1 MKKLLTSLSLAA
13 IVATTASA
21 DFLRVEAGAGAWEQT
36 PSGYATRS
44 DEDGVLKLNGTYT
57 SDETAS
63 TEMYAWVLFKH
74 FVPIIPNLRLEY
86 VTIHD
91 EGKTKGSVGGIPIV
105 DNLNTQTS
113 APTTLDVDEYDV
125 IPYYNLLDN
134 TFWITLDLGLDVK
147 FIQSKA
153 KVGAVGAFTG
163 YNSDDSSVIPLVYAR
178 GRVQVPTT
186 GLGVEAD
193 VKAIS
198 DGTNTFYD
206 TRAKVDYTFDIFPVI
221 QPGIEIGYR
230 IQKMRVDDGSTQVDL
245 DYKGVYAGA
254 MLRF

>member
-1 MKKLLTSLSLAA
+1 MKKLLTSLSLATL
-13 IVATTASA
+13 VTMSA
-21 DFLRVEAGAGAWEQT
+21 NADLLRVEAGAGAWQQT

-44 DEDGVLKLNGTYT
+44 DEDGVLKLNGTYV
-57 SDETAS
+57 SDEKDS
-63 TEMYAWVLFKH
+63 TEVYAWVLFKH
-74 FVPIIPNLRLEY
+74 FVPLIPNLRLEY
-86 VTIHD
+86 VSIHD
-91 EGKTKGSVGGIPIV
+91 EG
-105 DNLNTQTS
+105 QTS
-113 APTTLDVDEYDV
+113 GRSIGGLPIGTGVTAPTTIDVDEYDV

-134 TFWITLDLGLDVK
+134 TFWITLDVGLDVK

-153 KVGAVGAFTG
+153 NVGAVGAFSG
-163 YNSDDSSVIPLVYAR
+163 YSSDDSSVIPLLYAR

-206 TRAKVDYTFDIFPVI
+206 ARAKVDYTFDIFPVI

-230 IQKMRVDDGSTQVDL
+230 MQKMKVDDGSTQVDL
-245 DYKGVYAGA
+245 DYQGVYAGA